1 MSRIVQNKSR
11 LKPAFLGWNMIIGIG
26 TDIIEIDRVK
36 KAIKQPRFLERV
48 YTNGERDYCDSRGMQ
63 AAASYAAR
71 FAGKEAVLKAFG
83 TGLREGTLLDIEILP
98 DELGCPR
105 VNLLGHYSKLASE
118 KAVARVHLS
127 LSHARE
133 YATAQCVLEGQ
144 E

>member
-1 MSRIVQNKSR
+1 
-11 LKPAFLGWNMIIGIG
+11 MIIGIG

-48 YTNGERDYCDSRGMQ
+48 YTEGEREYCDSRGMQ

-98 DELGCPR
+98 DDLGCPQ
-105 VNLLGHYSKLASE
+105 VNLFGYYGKLAEE
-118 KAVARVHLS
+118 KSVSKVHLS